1 MTVAAAGAGRA
12 AAVRA
17 GGRPP
22 LGLAAAGRPAVGL
35 VGLEPLGAGRARG
48 WGKAPLAAAP
58 AGAGPKAGPPED
70 KGL

>member
-22 LGLAAAGRPAVGL
+22 LGLVAAGRPAVGPA
-35 VGLEPLGAGRARG
+35 GLEPPGAGRAQG
-48 WGKAPLAAAP
+48 WGKAPPAVAP
-58 AGAGPKAGPPED
+58 AGAGPKAGRPED